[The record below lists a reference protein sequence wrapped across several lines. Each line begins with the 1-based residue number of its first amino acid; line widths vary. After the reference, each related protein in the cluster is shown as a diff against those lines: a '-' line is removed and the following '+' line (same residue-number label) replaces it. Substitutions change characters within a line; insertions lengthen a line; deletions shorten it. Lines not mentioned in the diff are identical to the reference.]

1 MKISILVPVYNEKKT
16 IMDVLSMLAHLE
28 IDKEILLVDDYS
40 TDGTREMLK
49 DNFGEGNDLVRVFY
63 HPKNRGKGAAVKTV
77 LEHAEG
83 DYCVVQDGDLEYSPQ
98 DIIEMAHVA
107 EKTGADAI
115 FGSRFYRTWRA
126 TNPAHFVVN
135 KFFTV
140 LTNILYGSSLTDI
153 HTCYKLVRT
162 DLMRSFDMRA
172 ERFNF
177 DPELCAKLL
186 KSGKRIMEV
195 PISYR
200 GRSYNEG
207 KKIGWVD
214 GIEALV
220 TLVKYRFFA

>member
-1 MKISILVPVYNEKKT
+1 MKISILVPVYNEAKT

-28 IDKEILLVDDYS
+28 IDKEILVVDDCS

-49 DNFGEGNDLVRVFY
+49 DNFSGGNDLVRIFY
-63 HPKNRGKGAAVKTV
+63 HAKNRGKGAALRTA
-77 LEHAEG
+77 LEHAGG

-98 DIIEMAHVA
+98 DIVEMARVA

-115 FGSRFYRTWRA
+115 FGSRFYNTWRS
-126 TNPAHFVVN
+126 TNPAHFAVN

-140 LTNILYGSSLTDI
+140 LTNILYGSSLSDI

-162 DLMRSFDMRA
+162 DLMRSFNMRA
-172 ERFNF
+172 ERFDF

-186 KSGKRIMEV
+186 RNGKKIREI

-214 GIEALV
+214 GIEALA
-220 TLVKYRFFA
+220 TLVKYRFFT